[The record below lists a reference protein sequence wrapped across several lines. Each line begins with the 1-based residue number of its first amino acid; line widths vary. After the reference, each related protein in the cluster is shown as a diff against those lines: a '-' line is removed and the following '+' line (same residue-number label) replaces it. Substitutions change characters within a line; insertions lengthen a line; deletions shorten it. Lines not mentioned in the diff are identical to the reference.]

1 MANHGKCER
10 CWWWKELL
18 NTDNGLCYMQ
28 NDSHGNPYKE
38 TSKYSYCPD
47 YINRKK
53 KNGKYKT
60 VDEFIFAQADELAE
74 KIWNATL
81 TSKICVEKVLN
92 STFAS
97 KISPVT
103 PSEKPQEWLT
113 WDGNKP
119 TETTIKKPNLYDDDC
134 KNPFTDEILDKVS
147 EILHI
152 SREVLK
158 DYTIRWGFGG
168 KVMVSTPDY
177 TWKTLCGR
185 EWEVDL
191 ENNTAHWTRMS

>member
-28 NDSHGNPYKE
+28 NDSQGHPYKE

-53 KNGKYKT
+53 KNGKYKN
-60 VDEFIFAQADELAE
+60 VDEFIFAQVNEVAE
-74 KIWNATL
+74 KIWNAT
-81 TSKICVEKVLN
+81 
-92 STFAS
+92 FAS
-97 KISPVT
+97 KICPVT
-103 PSEKPQEWLT
+103 PSKNPQDWLT

-119 TETTIKKPNLYDDDC
+119 TEKPEKKPNLYDDDC
-134 KNPFTDEILDKVS
+134 KEPFTDEILDKVS
-147 EILHI
+147 EILHV
-152 SREVLK
+152 SREELK

-168 KVMVSTPDY
+168 KVMVSTPGY
-177 TWKTLCGR
+177 TWRALCGR

-191 ENNTAHWTRMS
+191 ENKTAHWTRMS